1 MTQRPNKII
10 DRIMDIPF
18 LFFFHV
24 FLLLHRFINKLFQQ
38 QSAAQCMPVITI
50 SKEVSLEGVLVAVD
64 SVAEEVATVVE
75 AAVAVVEEVFLAEPM
90 IDLAL
95 IIMLN
100 NLFIMYANFMS
111 RVEVVGMEINAGLN
125 INWMF
130 FTV

>member
-1 MTQRPNKII
+1 
-10 DRIMDIPF
+10 
-18 LFFFHV
+18 
-24 FLLLHRFINKLFQQ
+24 
-38 QSAAQCMPVITI
+38 MPVITI